1 MEAFREI
8 QEKLDELE
16 RMKASRSEAVKR
28 HYRKWIKREGNLSEQ
43 EEAIATERI
52 KRRRDYQADYYE
64 QNKERAKQYAKERYE
79 IKRQAREA
87 LKEAKE
93 KKEKKNKKVAK
104 PIDQYEGLEEVELS
118 ITE

>member
-16 RMKASRSEAVKR
+16 RIKTSRSEAVKR
-28 HYRKWIKREGNLSEQ
+28 HYNKWIKKQGALTDE
-43 EEAIATERI
+43 EEAIASERI
-52 KRRRDYQADYYE
+52 KRRREYQAEYYE
-64 QNKERAKQYAKERYE
+64 LNKERAKQYAKERYD

-87 LKEAKE
+87 LKAEKE
-93 KKEKKNKKVAK
+93 KEKKNKKVAK

>member
-16 RMKASRSEAVKR
+16 RIKTSRSEAVKR
-28 HYRKWIKREGNLSEQ
+28 HYRKWIKREGDLSEQ

-52 KRRRDYQADYYE
+52 KRRREYQSDYYE
-64 QNKERAKQYAKERYE
+64 QNKERAKQYAKERYD

-87 LKEAKE
+87 LKAEKE
-93 KKEKKNKKVAK
+93 KEKKNKKVAK